1 MLAEIIGIDPGTLK
15 TGICRIEHLPEKS
28 SQANIIEAVLL
39 PNAEIAPY
47 LKSLADRGIKYATAI
62 EGLVSYGNV
71 WGDSTIQTAYLI
83 GRLLAF
89 FEDMASQHEK
99 GAYPFDLFQRKTYVL
114 WLTGSQ
120 VKDKAVKEALEHMYG
135 SYKKD
140 GPLAQLVG
148 PTSDKRSAFAL
159 AKYYEYRMAAV
170 AGGNTNFPPSLYV
183 PLGAANA

>member
-15 TGICRIEHLPEKS
+15 TGICRIENLPEKS
-28 SQANIIEAVLL
+28 AQANIVEAVLL
-39 PNAEIAPY
+39 PNAEVIPY
-47 LKSLADRGIKYATAI
+47 LKSIADRGITYATAI

-71 WGDSTIQTAYLI
+71 WGESTIQTAYFI

-89 FEDMASQHEK
+89 FEDIASRDEDK
-99 GAYPFDLFQRKTYVL
+99 VYPFDLFQRKTYVL

-135 SYKKD
+135 SYKKG
-140 GPLAQLVG
+140 GPLYPLVG

-170 AGGNTNFPPSLYV
+170 ASGNTNLPPSLYV